1 MDKAIFINGG
11 AGRVLCSIPALE
23 KHVEENPNS
32 IVVTEAW
39 GELFLTSKILR
50 NKCYMPNQKNLFENY
65 VKDRQCITP
74 EPYRVW
80 HYYNQKCN
88 LIQAFDIEING
99 LEEPRESLP
108 LNFELS
114 KQVQVT
120 GHNFVE
126 EAKRNLGKEK
136 AILFQPFG
144 QGAKQEGRFIIDSSG
159 RSFELV
165 DVLKMMEELTKDYV
179 VILMSMFPIPTDKQL
194 NIVRPEQMD
203 LLQWMGVVNAVDHV
217 LACDSVAQHFANALG
232 KSATVAIGAT
242 YPGNIS
248 YPQNKRFKIFDIGGD
263 DRVYSPIRVQWEP
276 AVELNNEGLMLLT
289 DKQRNEIIENVK
301 KELK

>member
-32 IVVTEAW
+32 IIVSEAW
-39 GELFLTSKILR
+39 GELFLTSKTLR
-50 NKCYMPNQKNLFENY
+50 DKCYMPNQKNLFEHY
-65 VKDRQCITP
+65 IKDRKCITP

-126 EAKRNLGKEK
+126 EAKRNLGKDK

-144 QGAKQEGRFIIDSSG
+144 QGARPEGRFIIDSSG

-165 DVLKMMEELTKDYV
+165 DVIKMLEELNKHAV
-179 VILMSMFPIPTDKQL
+179 VILMSTFKIPTEQNL
-194 NIVRPEQMD
+194 GYVMPEGMD
-203 LLQWMGVVNAVDHV
+203 LLGWMGVVNAVDHV
-217 LACDSVAQHFANALG
+217 LGCDSVAQHFANALG

-248 YPQNKRFKIFDIGGD
+248 YPQNDNFKIFDIGGE

-276 AVELNNEGLMLLT
+276 AVELNNEGLMLLD
-289 DKQRNEIIENVK
+289 DKQRTEIINNVL